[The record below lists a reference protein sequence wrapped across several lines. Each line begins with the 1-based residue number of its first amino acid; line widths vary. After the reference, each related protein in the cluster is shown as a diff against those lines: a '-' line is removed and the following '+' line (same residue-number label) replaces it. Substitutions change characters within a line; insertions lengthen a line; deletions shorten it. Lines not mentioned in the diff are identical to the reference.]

1 MERLE
6 GDSGGRSGG
15 LPRGWP
21 LSELFSARTA
31 ELHFRLLKK
40 RTPIC
45 PCLKPSCASDCARPD
60 GISSHFEHRTP
71 VVGSVAS
78 KYPPAKPGALG
89 CEPLKAAA
97 GSLTRPR
104 KTTGDNEV
112 LTCRGP
118 LLNLPA
124 HFPCYKLW
132 EFVTF
137 LEAQR
142 PHAASPGAILCEKAH
157 HCEFP
162 ANTAVTVKLLLPP
175 RQSRGVS
182 QRTRST
188 MPPW

>member
-1 MERLE
+1 MDPR
-6 GDSGGRSGG
+6 DS
-15 LPRGWP
+15 
-21 LSELFSARTA
+21 E
-31 ELHFRLLKK
+31 FRVY
-40 RTPIC
+40 C
-45 PCLKPSCASDCARPD
+45 QSYA
-60 GISSHFEHRTP
+60 SSHFTRLCIVFFVPTR
-71 VVGSVAS
+71 G

-97 GSLTRPR
+97 RSLTRPR

-182 QRTRST
+182 QRTSPACFGHSLQTHPKTRRGL
-188 MPPW
+188 P

>member
-1 MERLE
+1 MRY
-6 GDSGGRSGG
+6 
-15 LPRGWP
+15 
-21 LSELFSARTA
+21 LFSYLP
-31 ELHFRLLKK
+31 LHPQIPRRSPLFK
-40 RTPIC
+40 
-45 PCLKPSCASDCARPD
+45 
-60 GISSHFEHRTP
+60 
-71 VVGSVAS
+71 VS
-78 KYPPAKPGALG
+78 KYPPAKPGPLG

-182 QRTRST
+182 QRTRVISARLRGHLRVSYVMLT
-188 MPPW
+188 

>member
-1 MERLE
+1 M
-6 GDSGGRSGG
+6 
-15 LPRGWP
+15 
-21 LSELFSARTA
+21 
-31 ELHFRLLKK
+31 
-40 RTPIC
+40 
-45 PCLKPSCASDCARPD
+45 
-60 GISSHFEHRTP
+60 HR
-71 VVGSVAS
+71 VSRQS
-78 KYPPAKPGALG
+78 KYPPAKPGALV

-118 LLNLPA
+118 LLNPPA

-132 EFVTF
+132 EFEMF
-137 LEAQR
+137 PEAQR
-142 PHAASPGAILCEKAH
+142 PHAASPGAIVCEKAH

-182 QRTRST
+182 QRTRLEALPGVRFRCQRVERSLT
-188 MPPW
+188 